1 MFIFYQEL
9 HLTAGS
15 VNFVKQTKKIAH
27 LKTLVLFTTSVFK
40 HMGIKG
46 Q

>member
-1 MFIFYQEL
+1 MFIFYQGL

-15 VNFVKQTKKIAH
+15 VNFVKQNKIAH